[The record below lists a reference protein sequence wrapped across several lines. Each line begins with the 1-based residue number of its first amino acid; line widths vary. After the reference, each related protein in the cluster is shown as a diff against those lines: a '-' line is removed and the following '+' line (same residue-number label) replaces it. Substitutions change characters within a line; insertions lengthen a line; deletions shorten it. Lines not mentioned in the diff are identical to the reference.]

1 MTRSSTGFSVSSTLT
16 YDDSVTERTRDYD
29 DIPGTFVFDG
39 KRSRAGYALNSMC
52 MSLNQPENREA
63 LRADEEGYLDQ
74 YDLTSAQRD
83 AVLQRDWIRLLELG
97 GNIYYTFKL
106 AACDGMTFQQLAAQ
120 QTGVSEQEYVDM
132 MLAGGRSIEGN
143 RSRASQ
149 QVGTDHG

>member
-83 AVLQRDWIRLLELG
+83 AVLQRDWIRMLELG

>member
-1 MTRSSTGFSVSSTLT
+1 M
-16 YDDSVTERTRDYD
+16 TERTRDYD

-83 AVLQRDWIRLLELG
+83 AVLQRDWIRMLELG